1 MITTLLIVDDS
12 EIDRRKYCC
21 YLNSERPHTY
31 LILETDNLEKAK
43 EICAEK
49 RTDAI
54 LLGLS
59 LTDDSSLD
67 FLNWMKQQGQIAL
80 LPTLLLTKQ
89 IDEYTAAQA
98 SKNGIQDYLIKEYLT
113 SQRLV
118 QSLDH
123 LFERIRLIN
132 TISDALSLRKRAEEL
147 IAEGCEKFYNF
158 LECSNDLIWSINL
171 EGNFIY
177 LSPQFQELFG
187 WEPAD
192 WIGKSMIDLI
202 HLGDRLRFK
211 KSIERVLDP
220 SKKRDFPIKFRH
232 YKSDGS
238 CIWVSSNVNPAR
250 NSLGDVIGIQGVL
263 RDISDRVALA
273 YAIRDRKLAKVRL
286 HEFNKTL
293 SNVHQELAQSQ
304 WAKDEF
310 LATMSYELRTS
321 LSVILGL
328 VENLQEEVYGSLN
341 QKQIKALQTIEH
353 GENHLL
359 KLINDILDF
368 SKADVG
374 FL

>member
-59 LTDDSSLD
+59 LTDDNSLD
-67 FLNWMKQQGQIAL
+67 FLNWMKQQGQIA
-80 LPTLLLTKQ
+80 LLLTKQ

-132 TISDALSLRKRAEEL
+132 TISDALSLRKRAEEI
-147 IAEGCEKFYNF
+147 IAEGREKFCAL
-158 LECSNDLIWSINL
+158 LECSNDLIWSVNL
-171 EGNFIY
+171 EGSFVY

-220 SKKRDFPIKFRH
+220 SKKRDLPIKFRH

-341 QKQIKALQTIEH
+341 HKQIQALQTIEH

-374 FL
+374 YL

>member
-177 LSPQFQELFG
+177 LSPQFQEL
-187 WEPAD
+187 
-192 WIGKSMIDLI
+192 
-202 HLGDRLRFK
+202 
-211 KSIERVLDP
+211 
-220 SKKRDFPIKFRH
+220 
-232 YKSDGS
+232 
-238 CIWVSSNVNPAR
+238 
-250 NSLGDVIGIQGVL
+250 
-263 RDISDRVALA
+263 
-273 YAIRDRKLAKVRL
+273 
-286 HEFNKTL
+286 
-293 SNVHQELAQSQ
+293 
-304 WAKDEF
+304 
-310 LATMSYELRTS
+310 
-321 LSVILGL
+321 
-328 VENLQEEVYGSLN
+328 
-341 QKQIKALQTIEH
+341 
-353 GENHLL
+353 
-359 KLINDILDF
+359 
-368 SKADVG
+368 
-374 FL
+374 